1 MNASAYPDARLHSLH
16 CYPVK
21 SGRVIDLHSARLG
34 PLGLQHDRSWLIVDA
49 ADRFI
54 TQRSHPTLARL
65 VALPDADGGLSLTH
79 PEAGTLQ
86 WSAPPALP
94 AHAPAHAAAYPDA
107 QRIVR
112 VWLRD
117 IPARDCGPEAAAF
130 VTRLIGEPARLVAA

>member
-1 MNASAYPDARLHSLH
+1 MSPRLSSVVMNASAYPDARLHSLH

-21 SGRVIDLHSARLG
+21 SGRVIDLQSARLG

-79 PEAGTLQ
+79 PEAGALQ
-86 WSAPPALP
+86 LSAPPALP
-94 AHAPAHAAAYPDA
+94 DPPRPLPASVRFRPCHAA
-107 QRIVR
+107 
-112 VWLRD
+112 
-117 IPARDCGPEAAAF
+117 
-130 VTRLIGEPARLVAA
+130 